1 MVDFVFSANA
11 SANKKQ
17 KCPDPHHHVQR
28 YEITKVV
35 LNLELSVS
43 KRAHAQFFKYTRQ
56 SRCQK
61 LRSFWS
67 APRIWWFSIIPVS
80 RSLDKGNAGSGN
92 EKVHALPINTST
104 YHMEKKFSALFY
116 IYKSAQLVYFAKT

>member
-1 MVDFVFSANA
+1 MVDFGFSANA
-11 SANKKQ
+11 SANKKK

-67 APRIWWFSIIPVS
+67 APRIWWFWIIPERPFPV
-80 RSLDKGNAGSGN
+80 RSIRVTAGSGN
-92 EKVHALPINTST
+92 EKVHTLPINTST
-104 YHMEKKFSALFY
+104 YYMEQKFLSLILY
-116 IYKSAQLVYFAKT
+116 I